1 VQRAKEFSVIETF
14 WYIVS
19 SKYFLFIS
27 TVLLATF
34 HGYGAAWLAVRMLF
48 RPHNPVK
55 LFGFTIWPQGMIPRH
70 RLRLAET
77 IGNAVGNELVS
88 QETVVNALFE
98 TDFFKRKVES
108 FINNYTNE
116 LLSTNYPSVLD
127 LLPNGVREPALDAIF
142 ALQNRIGEYI
152 VEMLKSEETVEAIQR
167 FMDRRIDELLNQ
179 HVSETLGE
187 ETMQDLL
194 RFLETRFKEIVNEPD
209 FESKIRGFINAR
221 LDDLASSQMTIS
233 EVFSQGTI
241 ELLKERVSKQV
252 PPIVH
257 QVTEI
262 ATREDTRGQIG
273 SLIKREVDDY
283 YDSLSFFKKI
293 FISRELIHK
302 EVDDLVNE
310 TLPKRV
316 EEYLNGADFSREVG
330 SFFDRTIEKIL
341 ALPVSEAIE
350 QIVPD
355 KWEIVK
361 EQVATKIL
369 ALARSPELSSTV
381 SAYATDALKRLSSQT
396 WRDLLET
403 TGADSSLKLKKLLTK
418 NLLTVLEREET
429 ARTVNAVISTQ
440 LEKLL
445 VMPIGKLSD
454 HLPQEQVLKTSA
466 ALTVRIVET
475 ARERLPAAIAE
486 FDVGNIVRNKVANY
500 PLPKLE
506 DLVLSVAKQHL
517 RTIELFGAAIGFI
530 LGVVQGIYV
539 VLVSR

>member
-1 VQRAKEFSVIETF
+1 MFGF
-14 WYIVS
+14 
-19 SKYFLFIS
+19 
-27 TVLLATF
+27 TVLLATV

-55 LFGFTIWPQGMIPRH
+55 LFGITIWPQGMIPRH

-98 TDFFKRKVES
+98 TDFFRKKVES
-108 FINNYTNE
+108 FIDNYTDE
-116 LLSTNYPSVLD
+116 LLNTNYPSLLD
-127 LLPNGVREPALDAIF
+127 LLPDSVREPALDTIF
-142 ALQNRIGEYI
+142 SLQNSIGEYI
-152 VEMLKSEETVEAIQR
+152 VEMLKSEDTVEAIKT
-167 FMDRRIDELLNQ
+167 FMDKRIDELLSQ
-179 HVSETLGE
+179 RVSDTLGE
-187 ETMQDLL
+187 ETVLDML
-194 RFLETRFKEIVNEPD
+194 RFVETRFAEIVNEPN
-209 FESKIRGFINAR
+209 FESKVQEFISAR
-221 LDDLASSQMTIS
+221 LDELAASQMTVS
-233 EVFSQGTI
+233 EVLSSDTI
-241 ELLKERVSKQV
+241 ELLKERVSQQV

-257 QVTEI
+257 QITEI

-283 YDSLSFFKKI
+283 YDKLSFFKKI
-293 FISRELIHK
+293 FVSRELIHK
-302 EVDDLVNE
+302 EVDDLVND

-316 EEYLNGADFSREVG
+316 EEYLSGADFAREV
-330 SFFDRTIEKIL
+330 SNFFNRTIEKIQ
-341 ALPVSEAIE
+341 ALPVSEAIK

-355 KWEIVK
+355 KWHIVK
-361 EQVATKIL
+361 EQATTRIL
-369 ALARSPELSSTV
+369 SLARSPELASSI
-381 SAYATDALKRLSSQT
+381 SAYATDALKSLSSRT
-396 WRDLLET
+396 WKNLLET
-403 TGADSSLKLKKLLTK
+403 AGADSSLKLKKLLTK
-418 NLLTVLEREET
+418 NLVAVLEREET
-429 ARTVNAVISTQ
+429 ARTVNAVITTQ

-454 HLPQEQVLKTSA
+454 HLPEQQVRKTSG
-466 ALTVRIVET
+466 ALTERIMET

-530 LGVVQGIYV
+530 LGILQSIY
-539 VLVSR
+539 LIFVSR